1 MAGFTDTDA
10 VARKMEAETSKK
22 IEWNQM
28 KKERKRKN
36 KNQNKK
42 KDPVVTAPAIVE
54 SIGQTADV
62 ASSSALRRAVA
73 AVGPE

>member
-1 MAGFTDTDA
+1 M
-10 VARKMEAETSKK
+10 KSIKK
-22 IEWNQM
+22 GTQ
-28 KKERKRKN
+28 KKN
-36 KNQNKK
+36 KNKK

-73 AVGPE
+73 AAGPE